1 MSTASPKREYHL
13 VAPLF
18 VLSGL
23 FLAAIPILHPN
34 NTCHD
39 WLEKWGQLAA
49 QPIWVPIHQVAMAGY
64 ALGAVAAFALP
75 WFAPRTKLGFLGGGA
90 VAAGL
95 AILASGTVIHATAVS
110 VLGRAH
116 NAAVSADARA
126 MIRLFAESWISFD
139 VATGFVGA
147 TLLSLGAIPLC
158 WHLSRAGI
166 LSPSA
171 AVFFAACALVMSLQ
185 AYGVFRLL
193 HVPTTEW
200 VPFVSLAGLL
210 AGLGL
215 ILLLQPRGPAPD

>member
-1 MSTASPKREYHL
+1 MHTASPNREYHL
-13 VAPLF
+13 VGPLF
-18 VLSGL
+18 LLSGL
-23 FLAAIPILHPN
+23 LLAAIPIFHPN

-39 WLEKWGQLAA
+39 WLEKWGQLAV

-64 ALGAVAAFALP
+64 ALGAVAALALP
-75 WFAPRTKLGFLGGGA
+75 WFAPRTKLGFLGAGA

-95 AILASGTVIHATAVS
+95 AILSSGTVIHATAVS

-116 NAAVSADARA
+116 NAAASAESRA
-126 MIRLFAESWISFD
+126 MIRLFAESWMGFD

-158 WHLSRAGI
+158 WHLSRAGV
-166 LSPSA
+166 LSPPA
-171 AVFFAACALVMSLQ
+171 AVFFAACAMVMSLQ
-185 AYGVFRLL
+185 AYGVFRYL

-200 VPFVSLAGLL
+200 VPFVSLAGFL

-215 ILLLQPRGPAPD
+215 ILLWPRPAAGD